1 VIFNERL
8 DAVVCGVFLALVAII
23 VLDSARVWFG
33 LLRGTR
39 AAVSSESPFIPSNL
53 EAEGA

>member
-1 VIFNERL
+1 
-8 DAVVCGVFLALVAII
+8 VCGVFLVLVAVI

-39 AAVSSESPFIPSNL
+39 VAVSSESPFIPSTP